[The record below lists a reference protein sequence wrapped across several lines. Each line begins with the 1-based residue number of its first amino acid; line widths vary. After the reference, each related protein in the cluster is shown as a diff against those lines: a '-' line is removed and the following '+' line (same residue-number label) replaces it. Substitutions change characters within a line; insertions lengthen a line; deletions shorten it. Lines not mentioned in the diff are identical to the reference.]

1 MLMTCLY
8 IRKKVQSPKL
18 ILKVWIGKSI
28 ETEDGLW
35 LELGLEG
42 IPQAV

>member
-28 ETEDGLW
+28 ETEDGLVVDR
-35 LELGLEG
+35 G
-42 IPQAV
+42 